1 MPAPPAFPANQQI
14 ASALHELCDLVA
26 RHACGP
32 ITEAL
37 PGVLLLRADG
47 PTEATHVIYEPMLCF
62 VAQGIKRVTLGRQ
75 VLHYGPATSLI
86 VTLAMPVVGE
96 VVQASAEEPYL
107 AVGFRLDPASLAE
120 LLLALPPQPA
130 ATTDVALE
138 VQPADVDLLDA
149 AVRVLRLLDRPADLP
164 VLGPLVARELLY
176 RLLSGA
182 HAPALRGLVQGRGRS
197 ALVARAVAR
206 IRQHHDQPLR
216 IAELAAQAA
225 LSESAFHR
233 SFKAVTG
240 MSPLQYQKAI
250 RLQEARRRLLAG
262 GVDAASAGFA
272 VGYGSPSQF
281 SREYARLFGQPPAR
295 DAALLRATNAVPA
308 APC

>member
-1 MPAPPAFPANQQI
+1 MPAAPTPAATGNRT
-14 ASALHELCDLVA
+14 AALHELRDLVL
-26 RHACGP
+26 RHATES

-37 PGVLLLRADG
+37 PGVLLLRADA
-47 PTEATHVIYEPMLCF
+47 PTEGTHVVYEPMLCF
-62 VAQGIKRVTLGRQ
+62 VVQGAKRITVGRQ
-75 VLHYGPATSLI
+75 VLLYGEATTLI

-96 VVQASAEEPYL
+96 VLQASPDEPYL
-107 AVGFRLDPASLAE
+107 AVGFRLDTASLAE

-130 ATTDVALE
+130 ATSDVALE
-138 VQPADVDLLDA
+138 VLPAEADLLDA

-176 RLLSGA
+176 RLLSGP

-197 ALVARAVAR
+197 AQVARAVAW

-216 IAELAAQAA
+216 IADLAAQAA

-233 SFKAVTG
+233 GFKAVTG

-262 GVDAASAGFA
+262 GVDAAGAGFA

-281 SREYARLFGQPPAR
+281 SREYARQFGQPPAR
-295 DAALLRATNAVPA
+295 DVALLRAANASPPA
-308 APC
+308 PY

>member
-1 MPAPPAFPANQQI
+1 MTVQPVLPDHHSRDA
-14 ASALHELCDLVA
+14 ALHELRDLVR
-26 RHACGP
+26 RHATES

-37 PGVLLLRADG
+37 PGVLLLRADA
-47 PTEATHVIYEPMLCF
+47 PTAATPVVYEPMLCLM
-62 VAQGIKRVTLGRQ
+62 AQGAKRVTLGNR
-75 VLHYGPATSLI
+75 VLVYGEATSMI
-86 VTLAMPVVGE
+86 VTLAMPVTGA
-96 VVQASAEEPYL
+96 VVQASADRPYL
-107 AVGFRLDPASLAE
+107 AVGFRLDPAALAE
-120 LLLALPPQPA
+120 LLLALPPQA

-138 VQPADVDLLDA
+138 VLPVEGDLLDA
-149 AVRVLRLLDRPADLP
+149 AVRVLRLLDRPADQP